1 MCERTMIKKKKKIM
15 IDSFTVYIVN
25 YTLIYT
31 LFLSHFFTL
40 NCSSIYTFSHGLLK
54 SKIDSLNRKLQ
65 NSLLFVL
72 LPLNLTEFSIKIL
85 ILSYLTS
92 KQEQDNKGALKQSY
106 NFGRLIIHFDSS
118 WRQSVKLCI
127 IYDKKRVISREKY
140 YCLKII
146 WEIIYL
152 MCSTLCSLNYG
163 ISCIWFLFY
172 FKLRYF
178 IRKVNHIHIK
188 LGSVKR

>member
-1 MCERTMIKKKKKIM
+1 MLWIHLNDNVWTHYDKKKKKIM

-85 ILSYLTS
+85 ILSYLH
-92 KQEQDNKGALKQSY
+92 QNRNKTIRGALKQSY

-118 WRQSVKLCI
+118 
-127 IYDKKRVISREKY
+127 
-140 YCLKII
+140 
-146 WEIIYL
+146 
-152 MCSTLCSLNYG
+152 
-163 ISCIWFLFY
+163 
-172 FKLRYF
+172 
-178 IRKVNHIHIK
+178 
-188 LGSVKR
+188 

>member
-1 MCERTMIKKKKKIM
+1 MIMCERTMIKKKKKIM

-31 LFLSHFFTL
+31 LFLSQFFTL
-40 NCSSIYTFSHGLLK
+40 NCSSIYTFSPGLLK

-106 NFGRLIIHFDSS
+106 NFGRFIIHFDSS
-118 WRQSVKLCI
+118 
-127 IYDKKRVISREKY
+127 
-140 YCLKII
+140 
-146 WEIIYL
+146 
-152 MCSTLCSLNYG
+152 
-163 ISCIWFLFY
+163 
-172 FKLRYF
+172 
-178 IRKVNHIHIK
+178 
-188 LGSVKR
+188 